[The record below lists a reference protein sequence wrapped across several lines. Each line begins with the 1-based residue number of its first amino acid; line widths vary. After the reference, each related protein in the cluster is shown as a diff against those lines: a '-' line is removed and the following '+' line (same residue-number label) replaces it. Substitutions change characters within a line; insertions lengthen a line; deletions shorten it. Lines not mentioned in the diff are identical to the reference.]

1 MEKVKKARKEYT
13 CEKCNGVIEKGSK
26 YLFSSGKFPTYHGDV
41 QTGVEFH
48 SWKEHLPELHCH
60 WPAECKAGKHQL
72 QSYTEAN
79 PEDENCG
86 KTFCWCFNCSESFD
100 QIHNLRKL
108 HLVLTEKWFEMI
120 NQEIKTDEYRS
131 LTDFWCRRFYDYAK
145 ATEDDLPF
153 KEFDVVEFQHG
164 YSKTARRM
172 IVEFKGFD
180 LGTGKPEW
188 GGSSEVVFIIK
199 LGKILNRNF

>member
-1 MEKVKKARKEYT
+1 MKKIK
-13 CEKCNGVIEKGSK
+13 
-26 YLFSSGKFPTYHGDV
+26 
-41 QTGVEFH
+41 
-48 SWKEHLPELHCH
+48 
-60 WPAECKAGKHQL
+60 
-72 QSYTEAN
+72 
-79 PEDENCG
+79 
-86 KTFCWCFNCSESFD
+86 
-100 QIHNLRKL
+100 KL
-108 HLVLTEKWFEMI
+108 HLVLKGQWFEMI
-120 NQEIKTDEYRS
+120 HQEIKTDEYRS
-131 LTDFWCRRFYDYAK
+131 FTDFWCRRFYDYAK